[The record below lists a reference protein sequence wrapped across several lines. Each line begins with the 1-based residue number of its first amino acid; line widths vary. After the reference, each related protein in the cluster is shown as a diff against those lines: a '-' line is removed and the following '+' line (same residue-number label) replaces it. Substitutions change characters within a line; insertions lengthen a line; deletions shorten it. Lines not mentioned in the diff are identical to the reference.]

1 MINEL
6 GQDVMMKI
14 LVYHTSRK
22 SIYKKYET
30 HPVRQ
35 VMSSLLAVYW
45 YKYWARPDNA
55 YIGVSKVH
63 L

>member
-1 MINEL
+1 MINEF
-6 GQDVMMKI
+6 GNGVQMKI

-30 HPVRQ
+30 YPVCQ
-35 VMSSLLAVYW
+35 VISSLYAIYT
-45 YKYWARPDNA
+45 YKYWGKPDNA
-55 YIGVSKVH
+55 YIGVSEVH